1 MCDCETYDLP
11 QHQAC
16 DALVFGVKAFRA
28 GGIFNMD
35 GTSVGPTCRTSVRD
49 RSLQPAC
56 GGTESLCPRSG
67 VTVLEPAQKRLRRTK
82 EAYCSMGIPPTVPA
96 LALADKGRWSQD
108 KVQRFNFLIH

>member
-35 GTSVGPTCRTSVRD
+35 GTSTGSTSRTSVRD

-67 VTVLEPAQKRLRRTK
+67 VTV
-82 EAYCSMGIPPTVPA
+82 GF
-96 LALADKGRWSQD
+96 
-108 KVQRFNFLIH
+108 FNWVYEWKSS